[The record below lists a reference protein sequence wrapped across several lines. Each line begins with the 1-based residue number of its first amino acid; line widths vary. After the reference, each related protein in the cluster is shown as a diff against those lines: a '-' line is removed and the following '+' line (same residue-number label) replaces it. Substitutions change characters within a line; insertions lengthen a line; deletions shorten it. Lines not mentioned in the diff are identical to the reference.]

1 MKAKHFTYGLIL
13 LLVAIGLGSCTEI
26 VDIELDSTYRRLVVY
41 GEITT
46 DSVFHQVE
54 LSTSS
59 DYFLN
64 EPAPKVSG
72 ARVELTFNE
81 ELITLEETDTLPGVY
96 LTPVAF
102 RGIPGITYK
111 LNISQVDIDKDGVD
125 EDYHAESTMPGGLL
139 LDSINLTYFKSPF
152 ASGYQV
158 LMYALDPPS
167 REWYNF
173 KLWKNS
179 DLLTDTLIKYSVQ
192 PDDFFNGIYIFGL
205 PVGFLSDED
214 PREALV
220 EGDTVTF
227 ELNSIDQNYYN
238 FVVDAQLEIF
248 GNNPLFSGPPA
259 NVRSNVQEGGQG
271 IFTAYSI
278 QRISRL
284 APPPPE

>member
-1 MKAKHFTYGLIL
+1 MKAKQLTYGMILI
-13 LLVAIGLGSCTEI
+13 LVAIGLESCTEV

-41 GEITT
+41 GEITS
-46 DSVFHQVE
+46 DSVHHQVE
-54 LSTSS
+54 LSSSS

-72 ARVELTFNE
+72 ALVELAFENG
-81 ELITLEETDTLPGVY
+81 LITLEENDTLPGVY
-96 LTPVAF
+96 LTPDAF
-102 RGIPGITYK
+102 RGIPGETYSI
-111 LNISQVDIDKDGVD
+111 NIGQVDVDEDGVD
-125 EDYHAESTMPGGLL
+125 EVYHAESTMPGGLL

-152 ASGYQV
+152 GSGYQV

-214 PREALV
+214 PRPGGAAMTPL
-220 EGDTVTF
+220 
-227 ELNSIDQNYYN
+227 LARIRSIMNIAGAKPRASR
-238 FVVDAQLEIF
+238 DAMA
-248 GNNPLFSGPPA
+248 S
-259 NVRSNVQEGGQG
+259 
-271 IFTAYSI
+271 
-278 QRISRL
+278 SRH
-284 APPPPE
+284 AA

>member
-1 MKAKHFTYGLIL
+1 MNANHFTYGLIL

-64 EPAPKVSG
+64 EPSPKVSG
-72 ARVELTFNE
+72 ALVELEFENRQ
-81 ELITLEETDTLPGVY
+81 ITLEENDTLPGTY
-96 LTPVAF
+96 LIPDAF
-102 RGIPGITYK
+102 RGVPGETYG
-111 LNISQVDIDKDGVD
+111 LTIRQVDIDQDGVD
-125 EDYHAESTMPGGLL
+125 EVYQAESTMPGGML
-139 LDSINLTYFKSPF
+139 LDSINLTYFKSSF
-152 ASGYQV
+152 GSGYQV

-259 NVRSNVQEGGQG
+259 NVRSNVKEGGQG
-271 IFTAYSI
+271 VFTAYSI

-284 APPPPE
+284 TPPPN